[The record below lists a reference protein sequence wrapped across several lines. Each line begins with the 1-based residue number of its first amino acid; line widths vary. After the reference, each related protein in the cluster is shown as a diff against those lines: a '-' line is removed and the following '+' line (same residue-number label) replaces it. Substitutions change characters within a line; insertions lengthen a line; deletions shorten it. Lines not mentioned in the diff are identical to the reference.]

1 MNVKAIHVTNHLKH
15 VSILLDLIL
24 ATALKDIITPMLL
37 IVKVLSKSNCCNFLE
52 LLFSLTNIFIIKKI
66 VVIFWT
72 NIFCLSATKIINT
85 DINECESVENPCNN
99 ETLKCLNYPGS
110 YNCSYIEGCIFLHL
124 FIVYCLLL
132 LGAGNAYMRRQH
144 INILYPISVFH

>member
-1 MNVKAIHVTNHLKH
+1 MWKQSLWWTISNMFQYFWILFLQLLWRISLHQCFLLSRFFLKAIVVIFLSYYFHWPTF
-15 VSILLDLIL
+15 LLQ
-24 ATALKDIITPMLL
+24 K
-37 IVKVLSKSNCCNFLE
+37 NCCNFL
-52 LLFSLTNIFIIKKI
+52 
-66 VVIFWT
+66 T
-72 NIFCLSATKIINT
+72 NIFCLGATKIINT
-85 DINECESVENPCNN
+85 DINECESVENLCSN